1 MRLKLRLLKNLLNLL
16 KRLKSERRHGYICP
30 KTGLKVST
38 PPEKCI
44 KYEESSKEEI
54 IFVPVDE
61 YLLKFAKARSKLK
74 RESDN

>member
-1 MRLKLRLLKNLLNLL
+1 MKLKLSLLKNLLNLL

-44 KYEESSKEEI
+44 EESSKEEI
-54 IFVPVDE
+54 IFVPADK
-61 YLLKFAKARSKLK
+61 YLLEFARKKN
-74 RESDN
+74 EGQH